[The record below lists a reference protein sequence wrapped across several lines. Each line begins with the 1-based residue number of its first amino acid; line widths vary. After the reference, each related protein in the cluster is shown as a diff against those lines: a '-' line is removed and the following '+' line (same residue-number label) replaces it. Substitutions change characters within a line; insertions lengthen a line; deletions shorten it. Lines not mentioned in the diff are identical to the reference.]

1 MVVARL
7 DLRLG
12 KNVVV
17 LGWTILAAGGQNAG
31 GALLVEACS
40 WLLVRYCT
48 TTKSVRGRLLVEGSV
63 CRVVRTNVVVAEP
76 V

>member
-31 GALLVEACS
+31 GALLVEARS
-40 WLLVRYCT
+40 WLLKILYDDKVGAGETPRRRKC
-48 TTKSVRGRLLVEGSV
+48 V
-63 CRVVRTNVVVAEP
+63 
-76 V
+76 